1 MDLAHERYAELE
13 RHMIE
18 ANPAADTARIRAAFE
33 YANDHH
39 GPQLRKSGEPYII
52 HPIAVAEIIN
62 ELELDQDSIVAALLH
77 DCIEDTDSTHD
88 EIARLFGPQVAD
100 LVEGVTKLTRMQYTS
115 REDEQ
120 MENLRKMF
128 VAMAKD
134 VRVILIKLCDR
145 LHNMR
150 TLQYQSDKKQKE
162 KSLETMEV
170 YAPIA
175 HRLGMQKLKWELEDL
190 ALKYLDPVGYHD
202 VEQALRE
209 LTQENSEFL
218 ERMQAQIEERLQTD
232 GLHCKVYGR
241 LKHLYSIYR
250 KMYAQNKTIKEIFDI
265 YAFRVMVDDIPSC
278 YNVLGCIHD
287 MFKPVLGRFK
297 DYIGT
302 PKPNGYQSLH
312 TTVVGREAIPFEVQ
326 IRTWQMHQTAEYGV
340 AAHWKYKE
348 GMANEK
354 LGTEREFEW
363 VRKLLESQQ
372 DADPDEFVRT
382 LRVDMF
388 SDEVFVFTP
397 NGDVK
402 SLPAGATPID
412 FAYSIHSAVGN
423 SMTGARVNGRIV
435 TFETPLKNGDIVEI
449 ITSKNAHG
457 PSRDWMKICKSNE
470 ARNKIRQWFKKERRE
485 ENIATGRASFE
496 TELKHA
502 GLSIAAIT
510 ATAELTDTLLR
521 RVRFGSLDELYAAIG
536 YGGMSAQKAVGRMKE
551 ELTRLGRLERQRAEQ
566 EALRAAASTGEAI
579 FPAGKAGAAPRP
591 RHSDNGIIVEGLDNC
606 MVKFSKC
613 CTPVP
618 GDPVVGFITK
628 GYGVSIHRQDCP
640 NADPARRKPEEAGR
654 WVKVSWADAGEDAHF
669 RTSLDISAKDRDGLT
684 LDVAMVLSAQKV
696 RLNNISARSQPD
708 GYAMVNLEMSVKDK
722 AELSAVINKLSAVP
736 GVCLVRRAGGVSP
749 PSPYPLPPGGTPPA
763 GYFRQESLS

>member
-1 MDLAHERYAELE
+1 MDLAHERYEVLE
-13 RHMIE
+13 QHIKE
-18 ANPAADTARIRAAFE
+18 TNPGADLDRIRAAFE
-33 YANDHH
+33 YAYQHH

-62 ELELDQDSIVAALLH
+62 ELELDQDSIIAALLH

-88 EIARLFGPQVAD
+88 EIARLFGPQVAE

-128 VAMAKD
+128 MAMAKD

-190 ALKYLDPVGYHD
+190 ALEYLDPVGYRD
-202 VEQALRE
+202 TEQALRD
-209 LTQENSEFL
+209 LTMENSEFL
-218 ERMQAQIEERLQTD
+218 ERMQKQIEERLTEE
-232 GLHCKVYGR
+232 GVRCTVYGR

-250 KMYAQNKTIKEIFDI
+250 KMYAQNKTIREIFDI
-265 YAFRVMVDDIPSC
+265 YAFRVIVDDIPTC
-278 YNVLGCIHD
+278 YNVLGCVHD

-312 TTVVGREAIPFEVQ
+312 TTVVGREGIPFEIQ

-340 AAHWKYKE
+340 AAHWKYKQ
-348 GMANEK
+348 GMANQK

-449 ITSKNAHG
+449 ITSKNARG

-485 ENIATGRASFE
+485 ENIATGRAMFE

-521 RVRFGSLDELYAAIG
+521 RVRFGALDELYAAIG

-551 ELTRLGRLERQRAEQ
+551 ELTRQGRLERQRAEQ
-566 EALRAAASTGEAI
+566 EALRTAASTGEAI
-579 FPAGKAGAAPRP
+579 FPAGKGGTAPRP

-640 NADPARRKPEEAGR
+640 NADPARRKPEEEGR

-669 RTSLDISAKDRDGLT
+669 RTSLEISAKDRDGLT
-684 LDVAMVLSAQKV
+684 LDVAMALSAQKV

-708 GYAMVNLEMSVKDK
+708 GYAMVNLELSVKDK

-736 GVCLVRRAGGVSP
+736 GVFLVRRAGG
-749 PSPYPLPPGGTPPA
+749 
-763 GYFRQESLS
+763 

>member
-1 MDLAHERYAELE
+1 MDLAHERYEELE
-13 RHMIE
+13 RHILA
-18 ANPAADTARIRAAFE
+18 ANPGADVQRVRAAFE

-62 ELELDQDSIVAALLH
+62 ELDLDQDSIVSALLH

-88 EIARLFGPQVAD
+88 EIARLFGPQVAE

-128 VAMAKD
+128 MAMAKD

-162 KSLETMEV
+162 KALETMEV

-190 ALKYLDPVGYHD
+190 ALEYLDPVGYHD
-202 VEQALRE
+202 VKAE
-209 LTQENSEFL
+209 LANITTLHAGFVDN
-218 ERMQAQIEERLQTD
+218 MQAHIEGRLSEE
-232 GLHCKVYGR
+232 GVKCRVYGR
-241 LKHLYSIYR
+241 LKHIYSIYR
-250 KMYAQNKTIKEIFDI
+250 KMYSQGKTLNEIFDL
-265 YAFRVMVDDIPSC
+265 YAFRVIVDDIPAC

-312 TTVVGREAIPFEVQ
+312 TTVVGRDAIPFEVQ
-326 IRTWQMHQTAEYGV
+326 IRTWDMHQTAEYGV
-340 AAHWKYKE
+340 AAHWKYKQ
-348 GMANEK
+348 GMANQR
-354 LGTEREFEW
+354 LGTERDFEW

-372 DADPDEFVRT
+372 DTDPDEFVRT

-388 SDEVFVFTP
+388 ADEVFVFTP

-412 FAYSIHSAVGN
+412 FAYAIHSAIGN

-449 ITSKNAHG
+449 ITSKSARG

-485 ENIATGRASFE
+485 ENIATGRSMFE
-496 TELKHA
+496 SELKHA
-502 GLSIAAIT
+502 GLSLGAIT
-510 ATAELTDTLLR
+510 ANPELLDILLR
-521 RVRFGSLDELYAAIG
+521 RVRCGQLDELYAAIG
-536 YGGMSAQKAVGRMKE
+536 YGGLSAQKAAARIKE
-551 ELTRLGRLERQRAEQ
+551 EMTRLGRVERQRAEQ
-566 EALRAAASTGEAI
+566 EAMQSAVSAGETVY
-579 FPAGKAGAAPRP
+579 PSAPKDSILAPKR
-591 RHSDNGIIVEGLDNC
+591 SSSGIIVSGLDNC

-640 NADPARRKPEEAGR
+640 NADPARRRPEDEGR
-654 WVKVSWADAGEDAHF
+654 WVKVSWAQTPDAAY
-669 RTSLDISAKDRDGLT
+669 RTSLEISAKDRDGLA
-684 LDVAMVLSAQKV
+684 LDVAMALSAVKV
-696 RLNNISARSQPD
+696 KVNNLSARSQPD
-708 GYAMVNLEMSVKDK
+708 GYAMIYLELAVKDQK
-722 AELSAVINKLSAVP
+722 ELTGVINKLSQIP
-736 GVCLVRRAGGVSP
+736 GVFLVKRAGG
-749 PSPYPLPPGGTPPA
+749 
-763 GYFRQESLS
+763 